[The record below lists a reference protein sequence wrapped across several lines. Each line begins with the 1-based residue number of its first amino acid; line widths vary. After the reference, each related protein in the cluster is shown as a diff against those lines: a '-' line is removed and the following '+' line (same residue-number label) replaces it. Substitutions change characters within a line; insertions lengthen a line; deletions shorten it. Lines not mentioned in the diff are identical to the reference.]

1 MELLGPHR
9 LSGQEAM
16 LFMLMERVDR
26 LEADKTSRKA
36 QHKTTADL
44 ADRLS
49 KIEMELVRHKIV
61 AAPMSDGVAVVV
73 VGFILCLS
81 LLGLCSMTVYLADT
95 TYSWLRP

>member
-49 KIEMELVRHKIV
+49 KIEMDLVRHKIV

-81 LLGLCSMTVYLADT
+81 PLFHLADT